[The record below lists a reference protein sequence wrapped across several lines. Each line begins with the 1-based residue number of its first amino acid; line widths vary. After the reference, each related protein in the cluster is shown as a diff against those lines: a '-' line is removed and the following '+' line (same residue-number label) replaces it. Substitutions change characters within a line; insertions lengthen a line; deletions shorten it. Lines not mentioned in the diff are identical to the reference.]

1 MIKKHRFKNL
11 VVSSLRNTAA
21 IKPKGRPLSPSASID
36 RCLSTALVLSR
47 PTQANRVSPPPGP
60 VVSARTP
67 SLPFFPS
74 TSAAADSASCDS
86 RPFRGGDVSCAGSA
100 GSAGSAVAAFRAPG
114 GRRRPLPQPAFQ
126 NHHGLLEGPLRT
138 ACTFPASPA
147 SLLSR
152 RITHSGFPEGF
163 LRMRSTRKSARDAED
178 ATPLEVSTLPSL
190 LTTSLSC
197 SFVIDPGRSSRG
209 RDRVCSATEIPLH
222 FCRFFSTPRNPPL
235 RHPIQL
241 CT

>member
-11 VVSSLRNTAA
+11 VVSSLRNSSDQAKRA
-21 IKPKGRPLSPSASID
+21 SSFSFCLHRSVPFHGPRPLA
-36 RCLSTALVLSR
+36 
-47 PTQANRVSPPPGP
+47 TQANRVSPPPGP

-86 RPFRGGDVSCAGSA
+86 RPFRGGDVSCA